1 MTDTDTRFALAAGAD
16 ERTVLT
22 TFLDFQRETLA
33 RKCAGLDDEQLRRR
47 AVPASALTLIGLMRH
62 LAAVERWYLQVI
74 IAGEQP
80 PELFGDGTDPEADLH
95 DIAAATGA
103 DTYALWREQVAHSRR
118 ITAAHPL
125 DAVGT
130 NPGRGQDH
138 AHRWVLQHLI
148 DEYAR
153 HNGHADLL
161 RESIDGA
168 VGE

>member
-1 MTDTDTRFALAAGAD
+1 MIDSDIRFALSADAD
-16 ERTVLT
+16 ERTTLT
-22 TFLDFQRETLA
+22 TFLDFHRETLA
-33 RKCAGLDDEQLRRR
+33 RKCAGLSDEQLRRR
-47 AVPASALTLIGLMRH
+47 AVPASELTLIGLMRH

-80 PELFGDGTDPEADLH
+80 PELFGGGGDPEADLR
-95 DIAAATGA
+95 DIGAATGEA
-103 DTYALWREQVAHSRR
+103 TFALWRAQLAHSRR

-125 DAVGT
+125 DAVGA

-138 AHRWVLQHLI
+138 SHRWVLQHLI

-161 RESIDGA
+161 REAVDGQ